1 MLFISCGDAYKDM
14 VEEFDEKLRPEPKKE
29 TSIEDS
35 NFVEDTMLQASY
47 VLEKGSTFSLSAPAG
62 GTAYKWE
69 LVKTYSDSTQNKTET
84 AGTARAIT
92 LTSSKFDSRA
102 ASNQLVL
109 TVTDANG
116 KEYKDTATIILKINI

>member
-14 VEEFDEKLRPEPKKE
+14 VEEFDEKLRPVPKKE

-35 NFVEDTMLQASY
+35 NFVEDTMLQTSY

-69 LVKTYSDSTQNKTET
+69 LWSSDWNTDKELGTDRTIVLKSSIFSAKET
-84 AGTARAIT
+84 NI
-92 LTSSKFDSRA
+92 LK
-102 ASNQLVL
+102 L
-109 TVTDANG
+109 TVTNAAG
-116 KEYKDTATIILKINI
+116 REFKDTATIILK